1 MEFWIIP
8 AKVQPRS
15 PIMFSEDSM
24 LYLAAMVFTVSGV
37 GKVLVRFV
45 GIDKQGLPYFTM
57 ETMSWHYLASESTE
71 DNPEGV
77 TENDS
82 DDVGAIISQFTFH
95 QPIKSLTH

>member
-1 MEFWIIP
+1 
-8 AKVQPRS
+8 
-15 PIMFSEDSM
+15 MFSEDSM

-57 ETMSWHYLASESTE
+57 ETMSWHYLASESTK

-82 DDVGAIISQFTFH
+82 DDVGAIILQFTFH
-95 QPIKSLTH
+95 QPIKSLTHYVINSVTDL